1 MNPIIKPANTER
13 VYDAVSNAGVDV
25 TQWHR
30 TSAGA
35 PVKNPAANPHY
46 CYRWAF
52 FEPAS
57 CAALCIWWEDVASD
71 ALGAYYESNSRGEAM
86 GLESAVED
94 WRHTDTE
101 RKQAKRWA
109 GSARE
114 FDAVVKQA
122 YWGKLPVKCIL
133 VARDSSA
140 VPGRFERSEARYR
153 ELDTTPWHVETY
165 EMETGRYVIRRG
177 PLLAT
182 NPIDVDGEMQ
192 PPSSGAADGHIL
204 TESIS
209 AVVELAAQDEGD
221 TQDEPAADQ
230 FTNSDRPIQYERNGL
245 VYERL
250 KWVRDI
256 ALKRAGGR
264 CELSSCQAY
273 GFRKGDGSVY
283 LETHH
288 VIPLSAG
295 GLDSPTNVIALC
307 PNHHRE
313 AHYGELRDEML
324 AQFQSLLQVVPAS
337 RAPTLNGEA

>member
-1 MNPIIKPANTER
+1 MNPILKPANTER

-25 TQWHR
+25 TKWHR

-71 ALGAYYESNSRGEAM
+71 ALGAYYESNSREEAM

-94 WRHTDTE
+94 WRHSDTE

-114 FDAVVKQA
+114 FDAIVKQA
-122 YWGKLPVKCIL
+122 FWGKLPVKCIL
-133 VARDSSA
+133 VARENSV
-140 VPGRFERSEARYR
+140 VPGRFERSQARYR
-153 ELDTTPWHVETY
+153 ELDATPWHVETY
-165 EMETGRYVIRRG
+165 DMDTGRYVIRRG
-177 PLLAT
+177 PLRE
-182 NPIDVDGEMQ
+182 PIPIVVESEQ
-192 PPSSGAADGHIL
+192 QPSSPGAADGP
-204 TESIS
+204 IS
-209 AVVELAAQDEGD
+209 PVLNSSNVGSASDGEGD
-221 TQDEPAADQ
+221 TQDEPVADQ
-230 FTNSDRPIQYERNGL
+230 FTNSDRPTQYVRNGQ

-250 KWVRDI
+250 RWVRDI

-264 CELSSCQAY
+264 CELPSCLAH
-273 GFRKGDGSVY
+273 GFRKGDGSIY

-295 GLDSPTNVIALC
+295 GSDSPSNVVALC

-313 AHYGELRDEML
+313 AHYGETRDQLQE
-324 AQFQSLLQVVPAS
+324 QFVMIGLQ
-337 RAPTLNGEA
+337 RGE